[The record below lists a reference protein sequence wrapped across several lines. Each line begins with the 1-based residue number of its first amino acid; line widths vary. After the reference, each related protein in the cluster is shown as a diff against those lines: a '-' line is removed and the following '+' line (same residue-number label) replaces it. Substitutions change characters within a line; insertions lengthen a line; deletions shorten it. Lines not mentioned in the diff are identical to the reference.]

1 MPIEYGIKGQMV
13 NLIAAKRDPGFEAAA
28 LRWIFGVLGEPVPDQ
43 PIEQVL
49 KNGQVL
55 FRFLQKIRPD
65 LVKGNVYSG
74 ELAAKQR
81 ENVGSFID
89 GITKLGL
96 RQSDLFQTEDL
107 YEGKNIPQV
116 LIALQAVG
124 THLQTSNPDVPAFG
138 PAPKH
143 G

>member
-1 MPIEYGIKGQMV
+1 M
-13 NLIAAKRDPGFEAAA
+13 IAAKRDPGFEAAA
-28 LRWIFGVLGEPVPDQ
+28 LRWIFGVLGEAVPEQ

-55 FRFLQKIRPD
+55 FRFFQKIRPD
-65 LVKGNVYSG
+65 LITGKVNLG
-74 ELAAKQR
+74 EQAAVQR
-81 ENVGSFID
+81 TNVGAVIEA
-89 GITKLGL
+89 ITKLGL

-107 YEGKNIPQV
+107 FEGKNIPQV
-116 LIALQAVG
+116 MVALQAVG
-124 THLQTSNPDVPAFG
+124 TALQKSNPEVPAFG